1 MEPSLLTRAAPIM
14 NEVRAVL
21 SLSLSPSLL
30 AFSLVTRLKTV
41 HERNRIL
48 MLGDAVAGLRSN
60 FLNKISVTRCGSY
73 ILNFAAFPP

>member
-14 NEVRAVL
+14 NEVRAV
-21 SLSLSPSLL
+21 LSLSPSLL

-48 MLGDAVAGLRSN
+48 MLGDALPDYARI
-60 FLNKISVTRCGSY
+60 F
-73 ILNFAAFPP
+73 